1 MIHLQ
6 YEINTNVKM
15 NTNNIGKSL
24 KFLGYERV
32 KHPSEKICGSFR
44 NYRVI
49 GHRRPQRYTPI

>member
-1 MIHLQ
+1 MSSTEIMIHLQ

-32 KHPSEKICGSFR
+32 KHPSEKIYG
-44 NYRVI
+44 YYVI
-49 GHRRPQRYTPI
+49 FKK